1 MERGG
6 ERKEGRGGRVDDGNG
21 GVLNEWMVK
30 VGSEIPSTCKC
41 YSPLHLVLVEGIK
54 ESQPLDT
61 DTVLW
66 NKNKSS
72 TLRGKWWGIDLI
84 YSCHIT
90 DFVLRNVL

>member
-6 ERKEGRGGRVDDGNG
+6 ERKEGRGGRVDDRNG
-21 GVLNEWMVK
+21 GELNERMVK

-54 ESQPLDT
+54 ESQPLDA

-66 NKNKSS
+66 NKNKRSI
-72 TLRGKWWGIDLI
+72 GKVKIQ
-84 YSCHIT
+84 YSDTTCVININHLHS
-90 DFVLRNVL
+90 FP